1 MPDFSASNTGNS
13 NQSGN
18 EDSVVE
24 KMLDR
29 NMEKWLNIGK

>member
-1 MPDFSASNTGNS
+1 MLDFSASNTRNS

-24 KMLDR
+24 KMLDC
-29 NMEKWLNIGK
+29 NMEKWLDIGK